1 MKDSI
6 IVIVTHIESKKKKKS
21 QKKLKILRSKV
32 QKAPLSLTSIN
43 PRPPCSNAKILFL
56 YFSF

>member
-6 IVIVTHIESKKKKKS
+6 IVIVTHIERKKKKKS

-32 QKAPLSLTSIN
+32 QKAP
-43 PRPPCSNAKILFL
+43 
-56 YFSF
+56 SFPHFY